1 MAGQPEALTEL
12 LSRSLRG
19 RKDLWLVVLFGS
31 RARGTERVG
40 SDVDLGVWAPGAD
53 LLALSA
59 QLSSA
64 LGLDVDVVS
73 LSDPDIP
80 LLEEIVEHGIVVH
93 EGRRGAQGS
102 WRARALSIL
111 DLDRP
116 WYARMRDAWLRHVA
130 REGI

>member
-1 MAGQPEALTEL
+1 
-12 LSRSLRG
+12 
-19 RKDLWLVVLFGS
+19 
-31 RARGTERVG
+31 
-40 SDVDLGVWAPGAD
+40 
-53 LLALSA
+53 
-59 QLSSA
+59 
-64 LGLDVDVVS
+64 VVS

-116 WYARMRDAWLRHVA
+116 WYARMRDAWLRRVA